1 MDITPHLTEIH
12 FYVNCNVS
20 QHCEYQ
26 NNLIPL
32 VLFTVQQEIS
42 NRLETYTE
50 INNGSGRRGR
60 K

>member
-20 QHCEYQ
+20 QHCENQ

-50 INNGSGRRGR
+50 NYNGSGRGGR